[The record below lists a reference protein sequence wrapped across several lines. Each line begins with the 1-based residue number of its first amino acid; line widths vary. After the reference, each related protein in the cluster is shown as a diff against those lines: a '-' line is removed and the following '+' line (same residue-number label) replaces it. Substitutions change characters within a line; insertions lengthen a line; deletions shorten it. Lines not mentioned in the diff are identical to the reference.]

1 MSFENLVSLLE
12 KALEMELQVED
23 STCGFT
29 VSGQEDGSN
38 PVDIIL
44 TYTPEVG
51 SVLLFADLGEVP
63 PEGRELFYRTLLEG
77 NNLFEAT
84 GGATLSL
91 DSETGHIR
99 IQKSEDLDILSNDV
113 EARLDRFVNAAIAW
127 SKIIIEYSGKDD
139 AQFEDSNAADAI
151 PEQNTFGTFMQV

>member
-1 MSFENLVSLLE
+1 MAFENLVSLLE

-77 NNLFEAT
+77 PQLSKRSRRTSPNAT
-84 GGATLSL
+84 TSTRTA
-91 DSETGHIR
+91 
-99 IQKSEDLDILSNDV
+99 KSRRCVS
-113 EARLDRFVNAAIAW
+113 RPTPMCW
-127 SKIIIEYSGKDD
+127 TT
-139 AQFEDSNAADAI
+139 
-151 PEQNTFGTFMQV
+151 PT